1 MRGLPDFDMS
11 IGLCGWAGKVRYRT
25 EVDGMRAV
33 AVVPVVLWHAGFSA
47 VPGGFVGVDVFF
59 VISGFLIAGI
69 LYAEI
74 TDGRFSILRFYER
87 RARRILPALFLVIA
101 ATYPF
106 AWAWMLPGAFADY
119 SRSILAATF
128 FVSNI
133 FFWVTSNYFGPGD
146 GEMPLVHTWSLSV
159 EEQFYI
165 VFPILLFFLWRLAPR
180 RVQPVLVAA
189 GLASLGLSEW
199 LADRASEANF
209 FLAPTRA
216 FELLAGAV
224 AAIWCHG
231 HPSASV
237 TAKGQALSAAGLA
250 MMLAAVFLYSSA
262 TPIPS
267 VYALL
272 PVMGA
277 VLMLVWG
284 RKGTW
289 AAAVLSWPPV
299 VGIGLVSYSLYLWH
313 QPVFALARTRLLDP
327 PTGWQMAALCLL
339 SLVLAILS
347 WRYVERPFRQRGA
360 GAPVPVVRLWQ
371 SAAAGMVG
379 LMLLSSV
386 GIATN
391 GARFR
396 FPPALNALSD
406 RFASDLDERLRVERV
421 GLCELNTSVLNIRI
435 EEFER
440 KWNCVP
446 PAGAPTTVGH
456 LAIYGDSHATDIASA
471 LRFNGADVLYMAE
484 AGCSLSPLAM
494 KPKCRRVADFM
505 KRQIA
510 AHQITDLWLVNY
522 YEPYELT
529 PAAVGS
535 MIDYWKAAGVRLS
548 VFSPTP
554 EFLDLKNRML
564 RTVGLG
570 RPLSLVRRTEPE
582 EEFFRPEV
590 QSMLTAAGVR
600 VIDSGAIFCKVMPD
614 CLPLDGGAPLMID
627 DHHLTIEGARR
638 FGAVLVTE
646 ELAPEVGGGQP
657 SLLLSGA
664 ADEVSPAHRASD
676 SAVRISGGPAR
687 VR

>member
-180 RVQPVLVAA
+180 RVLPALVAA
-189 GLASLGLSEW
+189 GLVSLGLSEW

-231 HPSASV
+231 HPSAPV

-250 MMLAAVFLYSSA
+250 MMLAAIFLYSSA

-272 PVMGA
+272 PVMRLTVSG
-277 VLMLVWG
+277 LQNIPLPL
-284 RKGTW
+284 RE
-289 AAAVLSWPPV
+289 AAW
-299 VGIGLVSYSLYLWH
+299 
-313 QPVFALARTRLLDP
+313 ALA
-327 PTGWQMAALCLL
+327 
-339 SLVLAILS
+339 
-347 WRYVERPFRQRGA
+347 
-360 GAPVPVVRLWQ
+360 
-371 SAAAGMVG
+371 
-379 LMLLSSV
+379 
-386 GIATN
+386 
-391 GARFR
+391 
-396 FPPALNALSD
+396 
-406 RFASDLDERLRVERV
+406 
-421 GLCELNTSVLNIRI
+421 
-435 EEFER
+435 
-440 KWNCVP
+440 
-446 PAGAPTTVGH
+446 
-456 LAIYGDSHATDIASA
+456 
-471 LRFNGADVLYMAE
+471 
-484 AGCSLSPLAM
+484 
-494 KPKCRRVADFM
+494 
-505 KRQIA
+505 
-510 AHQITDLWLVNY
+510 ITF
-522 YEPYELT
+522 
-529 PAAVGS
+529 
-535 MIDYWKAAGVRLS
+535 I
-548 VFSPTP
+548 
-554 EFLDLKNRML
+554 
-564 RTVGLG
+564 VGLG
-570 RPLSLVRRTEPE
+570 LHLNATLQILGVEAASAFEPLQWAGGLV
-582 EEFFRPEV
+582 
-590 QSMLTAAGVR
+590 L
-600 VIDSGAIFCKVMPD
+600 
-614 CLPLDGGAPLMID
+614 L
-627 DHHLTIEGARR
+627 
-638 FGAVLVTE
+638 
-646 ELAPEVGGGQP
+646 VGGGIALSQAVP
-657 SLLLSGA
+657 SLWMAQWLGGVCGVAGVSVYGWHVWTRESLRLRALWGA
-664 ADEVSPAHRASD
+664 
-676 SAVRISGGPAR
+676 
-687 VR
+687 